1 MSIYQG
7 GTKPYPE
14 WEEEQQKLKIRTR
27 PVGSKATL
35 NGKPVVWAGP
45 DYGWQSPESF
55 KKLDDAEYFAPTEHL
70 ARTGLKVLNKL
81 EPVGDFI
88 GKVGQGLYEAFV
100 EPYQGPL
107 QKQIMTNTVETLAA
121 VPEVIG
127 YGADKLTPQG
137 AVGPATSLFIG
148 AAGQQFLESKLP
160 FGKFIPTGKLKHTTS
175 LSSKYTK
182 KEWLARARKLHVEDG
197 LSMAEVRKQIGQFW
211 VDPESGNQFAIHT
224 HRGKDVDLIS
234 GDVRKKR
241 GAKRTKTTK
250 INREALVSL
259 AEKYNQPP
267 EIVDEFLKLQRTRK
281 KDLDE
286 LIKRIN
292 TRVKANPNV
301 YSEDAIASLGHG
313 KGAFRYPHSADV
325 ASNLDLEPHR
335 LNVTRSNKDEIS
347 DAFNRAL
354 GRSTDLEEEFL
365 KFMDPD
371 LGEFHSKAFELGRH
385 QKDKIIDYVVNNMS
399 KDINWEQYID
409 DFTGQQLFRSKEEF
423 LIHEALELFSRV
435 RLEEDG
441 LKRIGN
447 QLTKD
452 L

>member
-1 MSIYQG
+1 MNS
-7 GTKPYPE
+7 
-14 WEEEQQKLKIRTR
+14 
-27 PVGSKATL
+27 
-35 NGKPVVWAGP
+35 
-45 DYGWQSPESF
+45 
-55 KKLDDAEYFAPTEHL
+55 
-70 ARTGLKVLNKL
+70 
-81 EPVGDFI
+81 
-88 GKVGQGLYEAFV
+88 
-100 EPYQGPL
+100 
-107 QKQIMTNTVETLAA
+107 QI
-121 VPEVIG
+121 
-127 YGADKLTPQG
+127 K
-137 AVGPATSLFIG
+137 
-148 AAGQQFLESKLP
+148 
-160 FGKFIPTGKLKHTTS
+160 
-175 LSSKYTK
+175 
-182 KEWLARARKLHVEDG
+182 
-197 LSMAEVRKQIGQFW
+197 
-211 VDPESGNQFAIHT
+211 
-224 HRGKDVDLIS
+224 
-234 GDVRKKR
+234 
-241 GAKRTKTTK
+241 
-250 INREALVSL
+250 
-259 AEKYNQPP
+259 
-267 EIVDEFLKLQRTRK
+267 IVDEFLKLQRTRK